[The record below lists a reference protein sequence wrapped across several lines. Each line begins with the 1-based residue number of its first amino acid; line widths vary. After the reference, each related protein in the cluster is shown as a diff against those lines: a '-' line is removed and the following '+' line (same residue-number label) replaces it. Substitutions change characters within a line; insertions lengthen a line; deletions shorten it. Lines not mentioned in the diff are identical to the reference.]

1 MSEFDENKTPNNETS
16 ENTEK
21 KESFEQNS
29 APRQSGDG
37 YNRQGQH
44 NPNDGYGNNGYS
56 QNNSGGYSPY
66 NNGYNGAPHNNNG
79 YYGQGNPNNG
89 YGRNPNFVY
98 HGYNAA
104 PNRPFHANTSYGS
117 QPNGYTVNG
126 EFVPSHNESGKKKG
140 VKVFFIV
147 IAVIAALAVFFTVFA
162 IFGKTDDS
170 KVKVNGPTLSASGS
184 ESAADTDSSGELTAV
199 GVYNKVK
206 EASVGVL
213 VYSNYGTN
221 SLSGEGSGVI
231 VGEDEDGKYTY
242 IITCAHVVSDGGMI
256 KVQLYDESQ
265 YDATLIGYDA
275 KTDIAVMRIAKTGL
289 TAIEIGDSNAL
300 SVGETVYAIG
310 NPGGVDFA
318 GSFTNGI
325 VSAIARPINSQIGYE
340 MECIQHTA
348 AINPGNSGGA
358 LVNSKGQLIGI
369 NSSKI
374 SSTDYEGMGFAVPS
388 STFVDI
394 YNDIIAHGYV
404 TDRAK
409 LGITYTPAQASQ
421 TYSMLVGVKGLPA
434 GSLVIKSITTDSPL
448 VDTQVAPGD
457 LITKVNGEELD
468 TTDKLPDLIE
478 NSKVG
483 DQLTLTICHVDAN
496 YQLTEFDVTVALVED
511 KGNASTVAEESTTQ
525 SYNPFGYFYNQGQ
538 SEQY

>member
-21 KESFEQNS
+21 KENVNQNTAS
-29 APRQSGDG
+29 HQSDSS
-37 YNRQGQH
+37 YSQQGQY
-44 NPNDGYGNNGYS
+44 NPNNGYN
-56 QNNSGGYSPY
+56 QGRPGGYSPY
-66 NNGYNGAPHNNNG
+66 NTGYNGAPHNNSG
-79 YYGQGNPNNG
+79 YYGQNNPNNG
-89 YGRNPNFVY
+89 YGRNNYVY
-98 HGYNAA
+98 HGYNAG
-104 PNRPFHANTSYGS
+104 PNRPFHADSSYNT

-126 EFVPSHNESGKKKG
+126 EFVPAHNENGKKKG
-140 VKVFFIV
+140 VKIFFIV
-147 IAVIAALAVFFTVFA
+147 VAVIAALAVFFTMLS

-170 KVKVNGPTLSASGS
+170 KVKVDGPTLSANASD
-184 ESAADTDSSGELTAV
+184 SAAETDSSGELTAV
-199 GVYNKVK
+199 GVYNKIK

-213 VYSNYGTN
+213 VYSNSGTN
-221 SLSGEGSGVI
+221 TLSSQGSGVI
-231 VGEDEDGKYTY
+231 VGEDNDGKYTY

-289 TAIEIGDSNAL
+289 TAVEIGDSSAL

-318 GSFTNGI
+318 GSFTNGM
-325 VSAIARPINSQIGYE
+325 VSAIARPVNSQIGYE

-358 LVNSKGQLIGI
+358 LVNSKGQLVGI

-388 STFVDI
+388 ETFVKI
-394 YNDIIAHGYV
+394 YNDIIENGYV

-448 VDTQVAPGD
+448 VNTQVSPGD

-496 YQLTEFDVTVALVED
+496 YQITEFDVTVALVED
-511 KGNASTVAEESTTQ
+511 KGNAATVAEETTTQ
-525 SYNPFGYFYNQGQ
+525 SYNPFGYFYSQGQ
-538 SEQY
+538 SGQN

>member
-21 KESFEQNS
+21 KENVNQNTAS
-29 APRQSGDG
+29 QQSDSSYSQQGQYNPSNG
-37 YNRQGQH
+37 YNQGR
-44 NPNDGYGNNGYS
+44 P
-56 QNNSGGYSPY
+56 GGYSPY
-66 NNGYNGAPHNNNG
+66 NTGYNGAPHNNSG
-79 YYGQGNPNNG
+79 YYGQNNPNNG
-89 YGRNPNFVY
+89 YGRNNYVY
-98 HGYNAA
+98 HGYNAG
-104 PNRPFHANTSYGS
+104 PNRPFHADSSYS
-117 QPNGYTVNG
+117 TQPNGYTVNG
-126 EFVPSHNESGKKKG
+126 EFVPVHNENGKKKG
-140 VKVFFIV
+140 VKIFFIV
-147 IAVIAALAVFFTVFA
+147 VAVIAALAVFFTMLS

-170 KVKVNGPTLSASGS
+170 KVKVDGPTLSANASD
-184 ESAADTDSSGELTAV
+184 SAAETDSSGELTAV

-213 VYSNYGTN
+213 VYSNSGTN
-221 SLSGEGSGVI
+221 TLSSQGSGVI

-275 KTDIAVMRIAKTGL
+275 KTDIAVMRISKTGL
-289 TAIEIGDSNAL
+289 TAVEIGDSSAL

-318 GSFTNGI
+318 GSFTNGM
-325 VSAIARPINSQIGYE
+325 VSAIARPVNSQIGYE

-358 LVNSKGQLIGI
+358 LVNSKGQLVGI

-388 STFVDI
+388 ETFVKI
-394 YNDIIAHGYV
+394 YNDIIENGYV

-448 VDTQVAPGD
+448 VNTQVSPGD
-457 LITKVNGEELD
+457 LITKEF

-496 YQLTEFDVTVALVED
+496 YQITEFDVTVALVED
-511 KGNASTVAEESTTQ
+511 KGNAATVAEETTTQ
-525 SYNPFGYFYNQGQ
+525 SYNPFGYFYSQGQ

>member
-1 MSEFDENKTPNNETS
+1 MSEFDENKTTNNETS
-16 ENTEK
+16 ESTEK
-21 KESFEQNS
+21 KENFNTDTDSQ
-29 APRQSGDG
+29 PSGSYG
-37 YNRQGQH
+37 SQGQSQY
-44 NPNDGYGNNGYS
+44 NPN
-56 QNNSGGYSPY
+56 GGYSPY
-66 NNGYNGAPHNNNG
+66 NGTQYNGNG
-79 YYGQGNPNNG
+79 YYGQNNPNNG
-89 YGRNPNFVY
+89 YGRNPNYVY
-98 HGYNAA
+98 HGYNAGQ
-104 PNRPFHANTSYGS
+104 NRPFRASTSYNS
-117 QPNGYTVNG
+117 QPNAYTANG
-126 EFVPSHNESGKKKG
+126 EFVPAHNENGKKKG
-140 VKVFFIV
+140 VKIFFIV
-147 IAVIAALAVFFTVFA
+147 VAVIAALAVFFTMLS

-170 KVKVNGPTLSASGS
+170 KVKVNGPTISASS
-184 ESAADTDSSGELTAV
+184 SDSASDTDDSGELTAV

-213 VYSNYGTN
+213 VYSGYGTSS

-231 VGEDEDGKYTY
+231 VGEDSDGKYTY
-242 IITCAHVVSDGGMI
+242 IITCAHVVSDGGTI

-289 TAIEIGDSNAL
+289 TAIEIGDSSAL

-318 GSFTNGI
+318 GSFTNGM

-340 MECIQHTA
+340 MVCIQHTA

-358 LVNSKGQLIGI
+358 LVNSKGQLVGI

-388 STFVDI
+388 ETFVKI
-394 YNDIIAHGYV
+394 YNDIVENGYV

-448 VDTQVAPGD
+448 VNTQVSPGD

-478 NSKVG
+478 KSKVG

-496 YQLTEFDVTVALVED
+496 YQITEFDVTVALVED
-511 KGNASTVAEESTTQ
+511 KGNTTSVAEETTTQ
-525 SYNPFGYFYNQGQ
+525 SYNPFGYFYSQGQ
-538 SEQY
+538 SSQNG